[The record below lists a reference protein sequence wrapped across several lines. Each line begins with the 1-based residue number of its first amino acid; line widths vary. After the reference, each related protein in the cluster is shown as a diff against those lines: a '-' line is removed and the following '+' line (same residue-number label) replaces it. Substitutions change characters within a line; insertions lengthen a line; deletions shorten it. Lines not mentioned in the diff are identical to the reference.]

1 MEEDKKRRRK
11 PPLPSKES
19 GYSLCNEAK
28 CTGTPHCRSINSDS
42 DISTVAEPTGLAYAQ
57 DTELHSL
64 SATLLLLVKR
74 DLIPHRVRDP
84 DHQDRHKTAG
94 CTLEKPKTCC
104 SDAGSWDLRGA
115 ECRHSGVE
123 PGSQWIRV
131 GILGQSVP
139 GTKETPTA
147 AHSNQGSGQPK
158 RKQRRQGK
166 GALGTPVTFYE
177 QSSNCESTTPSG
189 RNIHGFVFFI
199 FLLGSNTAHE
209 EKPTEKECSEIWPLQ
224 VKCRTEKPIFLIGGL
239 SFESCNFVLKSTVPV
254 RSLFTLH

>member
-104 SDAGSWDLRGA
+104 SDAGSWDLRG
-115 ECRHSGVE
+115 
-123 PGSQWIRV
+123 
-131 GILGQSVP
+131 
-139 GTKETPTA
+139 
-147 AHSNQGSGQPK
+147 
-158 RKQRRQGK
+158 
-166 GALGTPVTFYE
+166 
-177 QSSNCESTTPSG
+177 
-189 RNIHGFVFFI
+189 
-199 FLLGSNTAHE
+199 
-209 EKPTEKECSEIWPLQ
+209 
-224 VKCRTEKPIFLIGGL
+224 GG
-239 SFESCNFVLKSTVPV
+239 PA
-254 RSLFTLH
+254 